1 MNNASVPIAYRAFQ
15 QCVIIK
21 PSALNAGGAR
31 DCGERKRLLATD
43 EMRGLIA
50 ELRANPWY
58 MRLYFAQVAAWLTAV
73 VVYEAAY
80 APDAPLLK
88 HAIDG
93 GVTMSFL
100 AYGSLVTSVIVVD
113 VTQAAYQKGKE
124 LMGILLGPVKNKFE
138 AIGEERGEERGL
150 REGLARGEALGEA
163 RGRREGEARG
173 EERGEARGRRVGAA
187 IMAARSAAW
196 FADMKRA
203 QKEGREFNEPP
214 PWEQDGQGEDD

>member
-1 MNNASVPIAYRAFQ
+1 MRYDYASGVERGRRKRPR
-15 QCVIIK
+15 
-21 PSALNAGGAR
+21 
-31 DCGERKRLLATD
+31 ERKRLLATD

-58 MRLYFAQVAAWLTAV
+58 MRLYFAQVAAWLAAV
-73 VVYEAAY
+73 VVYETAY

-88 HAIDG
+88 RAIDG

-138 AIGEERGEERGL
+138 AIGEERGEARGR

-163 RGRREGEARG
+163 RGRREGEALGEARGFRDGLARG
-173 EERGEARGRRVGAA
+173 EERGKARGAA

-214 PWEQDGQGEDD
+214 PWEQDDQSEDD

>member
-1 MNNASVPIAYRAFQ
+1 M
-15 QCVIIK
+15 
-21 PSALNAGGAR
+21 
-31 DCGERKRLLATD
+31 ATD
-43 EMRGLIA
+43 EMRGLVA

-58 MRLYFAQVAAWLTAV
+58 MRLYLTQVAAWLAAV

-113 VTQAAYQKGKE
+113 VTEAAYQKGKE

-138 AIGEERGEERGL
+138 AIGEERGEARGL
-150 REGLARGEALGEA
+150 REGLARGIREGLD

-173 EERGEARGRRVGAA
+173 RLEGEARGEARGRLEGEALGEAV
-187 IMAARSAAW
+187 MAARSAAW
-196 FADMKRA
+196 FADMQRA

-214 PWEQDGQGEDD
+214 PWEQNGRGEDD

>member
-1 MNNASVPIAYRAFQ
+1 M
-15 QCVIIK
+15 
-21 PSALNAGGAR
+21 
-31 DCGERKRLLATD
+31 ATD

-58 MRLYFAQVAAWLTAV
+58 MRLYFAQVAAWLAAV
-73 VVYEAAY
+73 VIYEAAY
-80 APDAPLLK
+80 APGAPLLK
-88 HAIDG
+88 HIIDG

-113 VTQAAYQKGKE
+113 VTQASYQKGKE

-138 AIGEERGEERGL
+138 AIGEERGE
-150 REGLARGEALGEA
+150 ARGIALGEA

-173 EERGEARGRRVGAA
+173 RREGEA

-196 FADMKRA
+196 FADMQQA
-203 QKEGREFNEPP
+203 HKEGREFNEPP
-214 PWEQDGQGEDD
+214 PWEQNGQGEDD

>member
-1 MNNASVPIAYRAFQ
+1 M
-15 QCVIIK
+15 
-21 PSALNAGGAR
+21 
-31 DCGERKRLLATD
+31 ATD

-58 MRLYFAQVAAWLTAV
+58 MRLYFAQVAAWLAAV

-88 HAIDG
+88 RFIDG

-138 AIGEERGEERGL
+138 ARGEERGL
-150 REGLARGEALGEA
+150 REGLARGEARGEA
-163 RGRREGEARG
+163 RGFRDGLARG
-173 EERGEARGRRVGAA
+173 EERGRREGAEIGWREGAEIGRREGAELGRREGAA

-196 FADMKRA
+196 FTDMKRA

-214 PWEQDGQGEDD
+214 PWEKDGQGEDD

>member
-1 MNNASVPIAYRAFQ
+1 
-15 QCVIIK
+15 
-21 PSALNAGGAR
+21 
-31 DCGERKRLLATD
+31 
-43 EMRGLIA
+43 MRGLIA

-58 MRLYFAQVAAWLTAV
+58 MRLYFAQVAAWLAAV
-73 VVYEAAY
+73 VVYEAVY
-80 APDAPLLK
+80 APDAPPLK
-88 HAIDG
+88 HFIDG
-93 GVTMSFL
+93 SVTMSFL

-138 AIGEERGEERGL
+138 ARGEERGR
-150 REGLARGEALGEA
+150 REGLALGEERGFRDGLARGEERGKA
-163 RGRREGEARG
+163 RGRREGTEI
-173 EERGEARGRRVGAA
+173 GRREGAELGRREGAA

-214 PWEQDGQGEDD
+214 PWERDDQGEDD

>member
-1 MNNASVPIAYRAFQ
+1 M
-15 QCVIIK
+15 
-21 PSALNAGGAR
+21 
-31 DCGERKRLLATD
+31 ATD

-58 MRLYFAQVAAWLTAV
+58 MRLYFAQVAAWLAAV
-73 VVYEAAY
+73 VIYEAVY

-88 HAIDG
+88 HIIDG

-113 VTQAAYQKGKE
+113 VTQASYQKGKE

-138 AIGEERGEERGL
+138 AIGEERGEARGIALGEERGF
-150 REGLARGEALGEA
+150 RDGLARGVARGEE
-163 RGRREGEARG
+163 RGRREGE
-173 EERGEARGRRVGAA
+173 A

-196 FADMKRA
+196 FADMQQA

-214 PWEQDGQGEDD
+214 PWEQNGRDEDD

>member
-1 MNNASVPIAYRAFQ
+1 M
-15 QCVIIK
+15 
-21 PSALNAGGAR
+21 
-31 DCGERKRLLATD
+31 ATD

-58 MRLYFAQVAAWLTAV
+58 MRLYFAQVAAWLAAV
-73 VVYEAAY
+73 VIYEAAY
-80 APDAPLLK
+80 APAAPLIK
-88 HAIDG
+88 HIIDG

-113 VTQAAYQKGKE
+113 VAQASYQKGKE

-138 AIGEERGEERGL
+138 AIGEERGE
-150 REGLARGEALGEA
+150 ARGIALGEA

-173 EERGEARGRRVGAA
+173 RREGEA

-196 FADMKRA
+196 FADMQQA

-214 PWEQDGQGEDD
+214 PWEQNGQGEDD

>member
-1 MNNASVPIAYRAFQ
+1 M
-15 QCVIIK
+15 
-21 PSALNAGGAR
+21 
-31 DCGERKRLLATD
+31 ATD

-58 MRLYFAQVAAWLTAV
+58 MRLYFAQVAAWLAAV
-73 VVYEAAY
+73 VVYETVY
-80 APDAPLLK
+80 APDAPPLK

-138 AIGEERGEERGL
+138 ARGEERGR
-150 REGLARGEALGEA
+150 REGLALGEERGFRDGLARGEERGKA
-163 RGRREGEARG
+163 RGRREGAEL
-173 EERGEARGRRVGAA
+173 GRREGAELGRREGAA